1 MNRLL
6 TAAVKLA
13 AILALAA
20 VAAACSD
27 FARGFREGL
36 AEPADGPPEVV
47 RAIEKHNQ
55 TGYDLIEE
63 GKYDEGIGWLWEAVK
78 FVYEVHPEYET
89 LEDEV
94 RSKELF
100 DSPFNNMSWAYNEL
114 GDYEESLYWI
124 DRALLLLPNTEIE
137 YINKG
142 NALYGLNR
150 YDEAVDYYD
159 LALEENEDSLNA
171 LYGKGLIYYDKGYYS
186 GAADMFNRCLSI
198 DSSDYDAAE
207 MLLYS
212 FLGREQ
218 EEDAL
223 AFAEKWLGDYPDRFD
238 AYRLKSIALEH
249 AGEFEEAEAFA
260 LQAAEAFPG
269 LTEAQELP
277 GRLYYDS
284 GYYGEAVAYFKSR
297 LASHPSESG
306 SAVWLIR
313 SYAAMQDYAAAE
325 EAYHQAARSNPDH
338 AELAEAMGDM
348 YLDQTQYAEAAHYY
362 GLAAE
367 WEPYNEIYATAALE
381 ALYYGN
387 RIDRCAA
394 SGASMRNKMSYSG
407 NIAWYTG
414 LCQLEKGDY
423 ESAVI
428 SFEEA
433 VAINPDDYASL
444 AQLAY
449 AHLLTGNDEEA
460 AEFASASL
468 ELYDS
473 EATALYVEQELKER
487 KRPLSKRVE
496 AFFRDQYLY
505 QETSSEWEK
514 AFASLTEA
522 ASPQEI
528 AEAVERAKKQ
538 DDPFT
543 FVIYGEEYDQ
553 LSSLSGG
560 ESVTFREEGDLLY
573 LSVSTFDA
581 TTDNRFIEILDS
593 VKNPE
598 RKTLVLDLRGNAG
611 GLSDSAN
618 RMLDALLP
626 DYVTSTMIY
635 RDGSTESYYS
645 DSSSLAFKKIYV
657 LVDEGTASAAEL
669 VTLGLKTY
677 LPNVTIIGRDTY
689 GKGVGQ
695 VVFED
700 RSAKMMVFVVN
711 FYWNVKQTNI
721 ASTRIQPDIYVTGSS
736 IDSFMKP
743 VREGR

>member
-20 VAAACSD
+20 VTAACSD

-36 AEPADGPPEVV
+36 TESADGPPEVV

-89 LEDEV
+89 LEEEV

-124 DRALLLLPNTEIE
+124 DKALHLLPNTEIE
-137 YINKG
+137 YVNKG

-171 LYGKGLIYYDKGYYS
+171 LYGKGLIYYDRGYYS
-186 GAADMFNRCLSI
+186 DAADMFNRCLAI

-249 AGEFEEAEAFA
+249 TSEFEEAEAFA
-260 LQAAEAFPG
+260 LQAAEAFPD

-277 GRLYYDS
+277 GRLYYEY
-284 GYYGEAVAYFKSR
+284 GYYDEAAAYFKSR
-297 LASHPSESG
+297 LESHPSESG

-313 SYAAMQDYAAAE
+313 SYTAKQDYAAAE

-362 GLAAE
+362 GLASE

-394 SGASMRNKMSYSG
+394 SGASMLNKISYSG
-407 NIAWYTG
+407 DIAWYAG
-414 LCQLEKGDY
+414 LCQLEQGDF
-423 ESAVI
+423 ESAVLF
-428 SFEEA
+428 FEEA
-433 VAINPDDYASL
+433 VAINPNDYSSL

-449 AHLLTGNDEEA
+449 AHLLLGNDEEA
-460 AEFASASL
+460 GQFASASL
-468 ELYDS
+468 ELDAG
-473 EATALYVEQELKER
+473 EATAQYVEQELQER

-496 AFFRDQYLY
+496 EFFRDNYLY
-505 QETSSEWEK
+505 QETSSEWEE
-514 AFASLTEA
+514 AFDGLKEA

-528 AEAVERAKKQ
+528 AEAVEQAKKQ

-543 FVIYGEEYDQ
+543 FVIYGDDYDY
-553 LSSLSGG
+553 LTSLEGG
-560 ESVTFREEGDLLY
+560 DSVTFREEGDLLY
-573 LSVSTFDA
+573 LSISTFDDS
-581 TTDNRFIEILDS
+581 TDNRFIEILDS

-598 RKTLVLDLRGNAG
+598 SKRLVLDLRGNSG

-635 RDGSTESYYS
+635 RDGATESYYS
-645 DSSSLAFKKIYV
+645 DSSSIAFEKIYV

-711 FYWNVKQTNI
+711 FYWNVKQANI

-743 VREGR
+743 VREGS